1 MGVLY
6 NIYVVNTDINCGV
19 DTIEQQIS
27 ITGCSQNILVQ
38 MTVGSTALGPFNIY
52 TGNTGTTAV
61 YTGVTRTQLLDGVV
75 LTLTDP
81 SACVTPT
88 PTPTIGLTPT
98 PTPSVTH
105 TPTTTA
111 TPTPTA
117 SPGLTPTPTSTVTN
131 TPSVTQTP
139 TVTPSR
145 PAKYAYLFI
154 EPISGSTNIGQYLYN
169 LNNSRTFFGFTNSS
183 MPDTTNPIK
192 FNTDMNDYV
201 SFSGWTSGNFPTIG
215 SQVVPITSGGVDSY
229 GNAIVAFNFMT
240 YKVPAN
246 TIKCPAWFT
255 WIIPTESTNYLEQVT
270 IDYNVNG
277 NANSFTT
284 VITDSSI
291 REKTFTYSGTSL
303 PMGDYKVYTT
313 FADMAFYINNND
325 DIYFKG
331 NTVA

>member
-1 MGVLY
+1 
-6 NIYVVNTDINCGV
+6 
-19 DTIEQQIS
+19 
-27 ITGCSQNILVQ
+27 
-38 MTVGSTALGPFNIY
+38 
-52 TGNTGTTAV
+52 
-61 YTGVTRTQLLDGVV
+61 
-75 LTLTDP
+75 
-81 SACVTPT
+81 
-88 PTPTIGLTPT
+88 
-98 PTPSVTH
+98 
-105 TPTTTA
+105 
-111 TPTPTA
+111 
-117 SPGLTPTPTSTVTN
+117 
-131 TPSVTQTP
+131 
-139 TVTPSR
+139 
-145 PAKYAYLFI
+145 
-154 EPISGSTNIGQYLYN
+154 
-169 LNNSRTFFGFTNSS
+169 
-183 MPDTTNPIK
+183 
-192 FNTDMNDYV
+192 
-201 SFSGWTSGNFPTIG
+201 
-215 SQVVPITSGGVDSY
+215 
-229 GNAIVAFNFMT
+229 MT